1 MSLFSLIVYLAGFNT
16 DNKHCF
22 LTCMW
27 TSVSNF
33 TTNGGTTINDNYKKL
48 LNKKKMLKFTQLCNF

>member
-1 MSLFSLIVYLAGFNT
+1 MSLFSLIVYLAGFNM

-22 LTCMW
+22 LTYMW

-33 TTNGGTTINDNYKKL
+33 TTNGGTTINDEDKKV
-48 LNKKKMLKFTQLCNF
+48 LNKKKLPKFTQLCSF

>member
-1 MSLFSLIVYLAGFNT
+1 MSLFSLIVYLARFNT

-22 LTCMW
+22 LTCMR

-33 TTNGGTTINDNYKKL
+33 TTNGGTTINDKDKKV
-48 LNKKKMLKFTQLCNF
+48 LNKKKMLKLT